1 MDACPLILVVGGDAL
16 ADRVSEELRTG
27 EGLDVR
33 VLWPVS
39 PDSDEELRVADVER
53 AAAILTLSNDDGLNL
68 AVALRARMLNPRIR
82 IVLRQFDPLLGTKI
96 EQNLPDCTVFSP
108 AAHSAA
114 TYAAAALDEDCL
126 FALRFPAVGGPLLEF
141 TRAAADSLGVSGLTV
156 WEAEKR
162 LHRRILAVGERLE
175 PPGGASIAHGD
186 LVVSF
191 GPVVERQKRRR
202 QHEAVSDPE
211 RAAHPLRRLP
221 DTNRIHEAWR
231 GLNPVLRLLIV
242 SAICFFALSFCYFHF
257 VLHKTLA
264 AASFFVVA
272 TMTNVGFGD
281 STVTLQGPLVTA
293 GAITAMLGGIVFTSI
308 FIGYVSSALTR
319 AQWISMQGLRRI
331 RARDRV
337 VICGGGKIGSAVMSL
352 LTAMGKHVIVID
364 PNPDA
369 TLVRRAR
376 ERDLDLLTGDALRDD
391 ALDLCDI
398 PNATAV
404 LALTD
409 NDAVNLEVALAARA
423 RSADVPLVVRMEND
437 AFARAAGAL
446 FGIATFSPAALTAP
460 VLADL
465 ARHPGTRGRVRYAGT
480 EHGVGQR
487 SQGATP
493 QTPSAAYSVP
503 LCVWRGGQLHVI
515 RDFSDMKPF
524 DELLFLVPL
533 RAGRPIDVKGPAP
546 AASRDIET
554 GVS

>member
-108 AAHSAA
+108 AAYSAA
-114 TYAAAALDEDCL
+114 TYAAAALDEDCF
-126 FALRFPAVGGPLLEF
+126 FALRFPAVDGPLLGF
-141 TRAAADSLGVSGLTV
+141 TRAIADALGVSGLTV

-162 LHRRILAVGERLE
+162 LHRRILAVGDRLE
-175 PPGGASIAHGD
+175 PPGGASIVRGD

-191 GPVVERQKRRR
+191 GPVGERQKRRR
-202 QHEAVSDPE
+202 QHEAVPDPE
-211 RAAHPLRRLP
+211 RAAQPPRGRF
-221 DTNRIHEAWR
+221 DANRILDGWR
-231 GLNPVLRLLIV
+231 GLNPVLRLLTV
-242 SAICFFALSFCYFHF
+242 SAICFFTLSFCYFHF

-331 RARDRV
+331 RGRDRV
-337 VICGGGKIGSAVMSL
+337 VICGGGRIGSAVMSL

-376 ERDLDLLTGDALRDD
+376 ERDLDL
-391 ALDLCDI
+391 CDI

-409 NDAVNLEVALAARA
+409 NDAVNLELALAARA

-533 RAGRPIDVKGPAP
+533 RADRPIDVKDPAP
-546 AASRDIET
+546 VAPRDIET
-554 GVS
+554 RVS